1 MLIQDHDRAGGYW
14 GAVYAFTA
22 VKGLQVVI
30 DGPVGCENL
39 PVTSVLHYTDGLPPH
54 ELPIVVTGLGE
65 HEMGSGT
72 EESMKRAWGTLD
84 PALPA
89 VVVTGSIAEMIGGGV
104 TPQGTN
110 IQRFL
115 PRTIDEDQWQSADRA
130 MTWLFTEFG
139 MTKGRMPRT
148 RTREE
153 GAKPRV
159 NILGPMYGVFNMP
172 SDLAEIRRL
181 VEGIGAE
188 INMVMPLGSHLADMA
203 RLVDADANV
212 VMYREFGR
220 GLAEVLE
227 KPYLQAPIGMES
239 TTRFLRKLGELL
251 DLDPE
256 PFIEREKHSTLKP
269 VWDLWR
275 SVTQDFFATASF
287 AVVANETYARGI
299 RKYLETDLGLPC
311 ALAAAR
317 VAGKKTDNDAVR
329 AQIHAERALVVLGSI
344 NEKMYLAEMGAGH
357 GPRPTFIAASF
368 PGAAIRRATGT
379 PFMGYAGATYLLQ
392 EVCNGLFDAL
402 FHILPLGSEMDAAPA
417 TPTTLRRDL
426 PWDPEA
432 QRLLDRIVA
441 RHPVLTRISAAKT
454 LRDAAEREA
463 LAQGQ
468 ESVDAGTVAGL
479 DPQTG
484 AGRPAQPAAGV
495 PPDTAAG
502 VPPDTAAGASPDT
515 DTDTIPEPK
524 ET

>member
-14 GAVYAFTA
+14 GAVYAFCA

-39 PVTSVLHYTDGLPPH
+39 PVTSVLHYTDALPPH

-65 HEMGSGT
+65 EELGRDGT
-72 EESMKRAWGTLD
+72 EGAMKRAWNTLD

-115 PRTIDEDQWQSADRA
+115 PRTIDEDQWEAADRA
-130 MTWLFTEFG
+130 MTWIFTEFG
-139 MTKGRMPRT
+139 MTKGRMPPEKK
-148 RTREE
+148 REE

-159 NILGPMYGVFNMP
+159 NILGPMYGTFNMP

-188 INMVMPLGSHLADMA
+188 VNMVMPLGAHLAEM
-203 RLVDADANV
+203 RNLVNADVNV
-212 VMYREFGR
+212 CMYREFGR
-220 GLAEVLE
+220 GLSELLG
-227 KPYLQAPIGMES
+227 KPYLQAPIGVES
-239 TTRFLRKLGELL
+239 TTLFLRKLGDLL
-251 DLDPE
+251 GLDPE

-287 AVVANETYARGI
+287 GIVANETYTRGI
-299 RKYLETDLGLPC
+299 RSFLEDDLGLPC
-311 ALAAAR
+311 AFAIAR
-317 VAGKKTDNDAVR
+317 KAGAKTDNDAVR
-329 AQIHAERALVVLGSI
+329 AEMAAKRPLVIMGSI
-344 NEKMYLAEMGAGH
+344 NEKMYLAELSAGH
-357 GPRPTFIAASF
+357 GPAPTFIPASF

-402 FHILPLGSEMDAAPA
+402 FHILPLGTRMDAAA
-417 TPTTLRRDL
+417 KTPTPLRRDF
-426 PWDPEA
+426 PWDADA
-432 QRLLDRIVA
+432 QAALDRIVA
-441 RHPVLTRISAAKT
+441 THPILTRISAAKT
-454 LRDAAEREA
+454 LRDAAERAA
-463 LAQGQ
+463 LAEGADRVRL
-468 ESVDAGTVAGL
+468 ETVEHLTPGGN
-479 DPQTG
+479 PS
-484 AGRPAQPAAGV
+484 PNI
-495 PPDTAAG
+495 PDTEEA
-502 VPPDTAAGASPDT
+502 TS
-515 DTDTIPEPK
+515 
-524 ET
+524 